1 MSRGFPPQFRRGHP
15 PAAVRPWVAGKSAAP
30 VAVRWVATT
39 VAHRWGIAAVV
50 PMAER
55 RVSGWWPVEAVVA
68 GRSRACRSA
77 AGRRW
82 ATLPRTGWAGV
93 STSSGVVARPNPG
106 GGPLRSPA
114 PDVGVSDMDSLG
126 IVDVHDWHPTVI
138 EVEPIEAAI
147 VNGDPATL
155 VESQQQVCP
164 GDQGVCDA
172 DIRAQ
177 VTPDDDIVSCGERAL
192 RSLIPH
198 GQHGRGGWLA
208 HRHQL
213 YRDRSRR
220 RGGCTRSGKPTITPA
235 VASANLLATFPS
247 GLAGLLHAHSNRRF
261 LLDGQRRLRRVSSG
275 GHSRTGHGV
284 LGQRPDGGVGALQRR
299 AVGRRPGLGGAGAAE
314 REAEGA
320 DGDNRSGR
328 RCSRGVGGASRG
340 RGRGGRARCARGGY
354 RSGRAGRCGGPRPR
368 RLRCTLVVSTLE
380 LPHGDRDGHHQ
391 QHRQHRGDD
400 DGGPQQR
407 AFRGR
412 GHGDRLRHPRVVRI
426 TRAAQ
431 TMAECA
437 REVDTPLVTV
447 LGLLGQRFGEDRVQ
461 RCQLGNPIADR
472 RG

>member
-1 MSRGFPPQFRRGHP
+1 M
-15 PAAVRPWVAGKSAAP
+15 
-30 VAVRWVATT
+30 
-39 VAHRWGIAAVV
+39 
-50 PMAER
+50 
-55 RVSGWWPVEAVVA
+55 
-68 GRSRACRSA
+68 
-77 AGRRW
+77 
-82 ATLPRTGWAGV
+82 
-93 STSSGVVARPNPG
+93 
-106 GGPLRSPA
+106 
-114 PDVGVSDMDSLG
+114 
-126 IVDVHDWHPTVI
+126 
-138 EVEPIEAAI
+138 
-147 VNGDPATL
+147 
-155 VESQQQVCP
+155 
-164 GDQGVCDA
+164 CDA

-220 RGGCTRSGKPTITPA
+220 RGGCTRSGKPTITASRCFCESPRDIPVGSGRSAACTLESAIPA
-235 VASANLLATFPS
+235 RWAAAPPS
-247 GLAGLLHAHSNRRF
+247 GQQWRSQSDWPRCPRSATRWWCWCLAA
-261 LLDGQRRLRRVSSG
+261 SS
-275 GHSRTGHGV
+275 SRPSP
-284 LGQRPDGGVGALQRR
+284 RSWWCRCCR
-299 AVGRRPGLGGAGAAE
+299 AG
-314 REAEGA
+314 
-320 DGDNRSGR
+320 
-328 RCSRGVGGASRG
+328 SRG
-340 RGRGGRARCARGGY
+340 RRWRQPQRSAMQSRCRRRQSWSGSWGRARCARGGY

-472 RG
+472 RGDALRCWLITTAGLAC